1 LATTA
6 KRVKDGTESKVKP
19 QNVRKSYKTCPV
31 CRGIGKV
38 EGKACACKNGRI
50 FTTRQHNRCR
60 ICGRPRGYLR
70 KFGICRLCFRQLA
83 LRGEIPGVSKS
94 SW

>member
-1 LATTA
+1 MATTA
-6 KRVKDGTESKVKP
+6 KRAKDDPKNKP
-19 QNVRKSYKTCPV
+19 K
-31 CRGIGKV
+31 
-38 EGKACACKNGRI
+38 

-70 KFGICRLCFRQLA
+70 KFGICRLCFRGLA
-83 LRGEIPGVSKS
+83 LRGEVPGVSKS